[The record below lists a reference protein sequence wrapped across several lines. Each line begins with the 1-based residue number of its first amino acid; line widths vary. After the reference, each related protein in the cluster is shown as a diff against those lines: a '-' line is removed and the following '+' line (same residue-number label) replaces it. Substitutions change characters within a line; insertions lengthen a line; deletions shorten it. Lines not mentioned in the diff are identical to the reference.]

1 MAAIASYKANP
12 SVKVSIQ
19 RAFYN
24 PEMDG
29 TPPIEVRTLL
39 AQQAAWERKRG
50 TQAYKDLQQKQLVAL
65 GLAPATTLKPTGSS
79 PSTGTS
85 STSPNQP
92 SNDGSNTNVVLEALQ
107 NQLGAASVG
116 GGVKGSVPQAVTGR
130 KLKSLVRM

>member
-1 MAAIASYKANP
+1 VLLQIFLGNLSASLETSPQPGPLDSTAMAAIASYKANP

-50 TQAYKDLQQKQLVAL
+50 T
-65 GLAPATTLKPTGSS
+65 
-79 PSTGTS
+79 
-85 STSPNQP
+85 
-92 SNDGSNTNVVLEALQ
+92 
-107 NQLGAASVG
+107 
-116 GGVKGSVPQAVTGR
+116 
-130 KLKSLVRM
+130 